1 MECLSCNE
9 EVSARFVHALASN
22 ACPFC
27 GQHIMAPELQAS
39 LNSLREVMTD
49 IGEKGYIA
57 QAEAWLRSN
66 FDLVSTNSDEY
77 HKLTDELSTAQASLQ
92 DLTKELE
99 EMKKQPLAKNPAA
112 IKLALDKDGKPI
124 QVEGQVLS
132 DPSKINTFFQRA
144 QATRSLG
151 KTNEVKEAIAKVKMA
166 AMSGSGIDP
175 IAAAF
180 NMPIEEDDPID
191 VYESDEPLDAL
202 GIGDQLAALG
212 SGGGGSG
219 GYNAKDVQSLKIQQ
233 AKVAQAA
240 RRLAG
245 TGSAGL
251 ISRSG

>member
-1 MECLSCNE
+1 MECITCHE
-9 EVSARFVHALASN
+9 DVSERFLHSLANNS
-22 ACPFC
+22 CPFC

-49 IGEKGYIA
+49 IGEKGYLA

-66 FDLVSTNSDEY
+66 FDLISTNSDEY
-77 HKLTDELSTAQASLQ
+77 HKMTDDLSTAQASVQ
-92 DLTKELE
+92 ELTKEIEGL
-99 EMKKQPLAKNPAA
+99 KKHPGKNPAA

-124 QVEGQVLS
+124 QVEGESLQ
-132 DPSKINTFFQRA
+132 DPTKTNVFFQRA
-144 QATRSLG
+144 QATRSLN
-151 KTNEVKEAIAKVKMA
+151 KNDEVKQAIAKIKNA
-166 AMSGSGIDP
+166 AMVGSGIDP

-180 NMPIEEDDPID
+180 NAPIEEEPYD
-191 VYESDEPLDAL
+191 VYEADEPLDAL

-212 SGGGGSG
+212 SGAASNA
-219 GYNAKDVQSLKIQQ
+219 GYNAKDVQSLKLQQ